1 MFLKCTE
8 LWPLRQ
14 GIVKS
19 NMYQFSHS
27 SKRQKWGEPFIDGS
41 WEITTRDPTA
51 VRIYFLLQRC
61 LGRILPVMKR
71 WVLYLIAVPLGLV
84 VLVYLVGLNI
94 SIHFS
99 DIWSRDHQPKNVQRD
114 VGKIPEG
121 NAVPQEV
128 LRLRHKHQLRPLT
141 EREEGTKIEELP
153 DGIYGFSM
161 CRVVALRATRGNTFS
176 LEIQKHDGIIFYVG
190 YASDEEIDQYLTR
203 QKNFHILMYPHPRK
217 GASSL
222 FDIPVEFV
230 SKCEERPAGDG
241 YLFDLFVTAI
251 PELQI

>member
-1 MFLKCTE
+1 
-8 LWPLRQ
+8 
-14 GIVKS
+14 
-19 NMYQFSHS
+19 
-27 SKRQKWGEPFIDGS
+27 
-41 WEITTRDPTA
+41 
-51 VRIYFLLQRC
+51 
-61 LGRILPVMKR
+61 MKR
-71 WVLYLIAVPLGLV
+71 WLLYLIAVPLGLV
-84 VLVYLVGLNI
+84 VLVYLLGLNF
-94 SIHFS
+94 SINFA
-99 DIWSRDHQPKNVQRD
+99 DIWSSYQLPKNTPHD
-114 VGKIPEG
+114 VGKSPEG

-153 DGIYGFSM
+153 NGIYGFSM

-203 QKNFHILMYPHPRK
+203 QKNFHILTSPHPRK

-230 SKCEERPAGDG
+230 EKCVERPVGDG

-251 PELQI
+251 PELQT